1 MKGGTRPPNK
11 PLWAGRTLLAKQ
23 LIEKSNRCIAAGG
36 PIRME
41 RELLNSKFKVGQ
53 LVEFRP
59 VRASLPAS
67 SREYK
72 ILRLLPRE
80 GVEQQYRIKSV
91 SEIYERIAK
100 ESELSRRT

>member
-1 MKGGTRPPNK
+1 MAETAERKIRAAA
-11 PLWAGRTLLAKQ
+11 LRLASHAK
-23 LIEKSNRCIAAGG
+23 
-36 PIRME
+36 E
-41 RELLNSKFKVGQ
+41 RELPNSKFKVGQ

-80 GVEQQYRIKSV
+80 GIEQEYRIKSA

-100 ESELSRRT
+100 ESELSRRA

>member
-1 MKGGTRPPNK
+1 M
-11 PLWAGRTLLAKQ
+11 AKQ
-23 LIEKSNRCIAAGG
+23 LITIQTAALRSAA
-36 PIRME
+36 PLELE
-41 RELLNSKFKVGQ
+41 RELLSSKFKVGQ